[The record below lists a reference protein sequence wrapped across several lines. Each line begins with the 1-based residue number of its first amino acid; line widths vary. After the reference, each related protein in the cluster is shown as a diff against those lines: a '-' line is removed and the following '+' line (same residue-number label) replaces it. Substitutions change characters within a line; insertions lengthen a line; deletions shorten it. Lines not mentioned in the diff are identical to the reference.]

1 MASLEP
7 SVAASFHRSVPLAL
21 RFPFRFSIERHFT
34 RRAHFEIKSKSQP
47 SLIKSL
53 PKAWA
58 NLSFFKIMSSPT
70 RLFFKEIRK
79 SISVLHQFQNEESC
93 NIQRIFLFFF
103 KETPSSRFRGST
115 GFLVSEFFFRSF
127 SFLFHFPTGTLS
139 VRVGF
144 IFRAALDQAAR
155 RTVIG
160 RPWTVTGCV
169 STRKRR
175 RPGRKPIHSVTTS
188 ASCHQKERNKKLTS
202 SSHQD
207 FIIRLRFNHLVG
219 TGFFPVPP
227 K

>member
-1 MASLEP
+1 VASLEP

-103 KETPSSRFRGST
+103 SKKRPHPVSVDRLVFWFRN
-115 GFLVSEFFFRSF
+115 FFFAR
-127 SFLFHFPTGTLS
+127 FLFF
-139 VRVGF
+139 F
-144 IFRAALDQAAR
+144 IFRQGLCRFELDSFSERRSIKRRDVPSLVGRGPSPAASRHANGGGRAASQ
-155 RTVIG
+155 
-160 RPWTVTGCV
+160 
-169 STRKRR
+169 STRSPPR
-175 RPGRKPIHSVTTS
+175 RPVTKK
-188 ASCHQKERNKKLTS
+188 KETKN
-202 SSHQD
+202 
-207 FIIRLRFNHLVG
+207 
-219 TGFFPVPP
+219 
-227 K
+227 